1 MNYQLLSNSKLFKGM
16 SEEEI
21 KTMLS
26 CLGAVTKKYKRGEDI
41 YRVGESIQLFGM
53 VVEGGVNIESD
64 DLWGNKSILSHI
76 EPGFIFG
83 ETYAS
88 IPGEALL
95 VNAVATENTEILFLN
110 AYRVLETCPNTCGH
124 HEKLIKNLL
133 RISAQKNLMLSRRI
147 LHTSSKSIRGRL
159 LAYFSD
165 QAKLS
170 GSYKFTIPFNRQQ
183 LADYLNVDRSAMS
196 NELSKMKN
204 DGIIEID
211 KNTFT
216 LKEQL

>member
-1 MNYQLLSNSKLFKGM
+1 MNTQKF
-16 SEEEI
+16 EEI
-21 KTMLS
+21 EHL
-26 CLGAVTKKYKRGEDI
+26 LEDYSMIPICKEI
-41 YRVGESIQLFGM
+41 YADVITPISLLRKMEVFGKNFFLLES
-53 VVEGGVNIESD
+53 VEGGENIREGD
-64 DLWGNKSILSHI
+64 
-76 EPGFIFG
+76 IFQG
-83 ETYAS
+83 VIS
-88 IPGEALL
+88 RRFEA
-95 VNAVATENTEILFLN
+95 EYKGSFLN